1 MEILQASHL
10 CKTYGKGENEV
21 RALDDVSFS
30 IEKGEFVAIVGTSGS
45 GKSTLMHILGGV
57 DRPDS
62 GSVYMDGQDI
72 YKQNDEQLAIFRRR
86 QVGMIYQ
93 FYNLIHVL
101 DSV

>member
-1 MEILQASHL
+1 MEILRASHL

-72 YKQNDEQLAIFRRR
+72 YTDRNHGNRGADRTWTGNNGA
-86 QVGMIYQ
+86 
-93 FYNLIHVL
+93 
-101 DSV
+101 